1 MEIGDE
7 PHAREVLSYLEE
19 HGDREAARADRRT
32 YDVFLKGSYAYI
44 DEMERA
50 LSEAA
55 GMEEALL
62 CQMLS
67 VQYENKGDEGRAAS
81 YCERA
86 ERTLAAA
93 MPDK

>member
-1 MEIGDE
+1 
-7 PHAREVLSYLEE
+7 
-19 HGDREAARADRRT
+19 
-32 YDVFLKGSYAYI
+32 
-44 DEMERA
+44 
-50 LSEAA
+50 
-55 GMEEALL
+55 MEEALL

-81 YCERA
+81 YCARA